1 MSSDGTRGPILVHGI
16 PADDPQN
23 PPVRMEVRDMI
34 KDQPDQWNLYLLG
47 LERFKENV
55 PEGMP
60 LSFFEL
66 AGKLPSSTSAPI
78 RT

>member
-1 MSSDGTRGPILVHGI
+1 
-16 PADDPQN
+16 
-23 PPVRMEVRDMI
+23 MI
-34 KDQPDQWNLYLLG
+34 KEQPDQWNLYLLG

-66 AGKLPSSTSAPI
+66 AGKLPSSPSAPT